1 MAGEKDTQGTKDVQ
15 NVQDVNLLD
24 ACCEGS
30 RQNVQGSEAPNVR
43 EEGNIQNVQC
53 GAVLQNTNDSSELT
67 PLRKYQLYVL
77 DITKYFIQF
86 CKEHNLKYFA
96 AYGTLIGAARHNGFI
111 PWDDDIDI
119 WMPVEDY
126 TRFRELA
133 RTELDSKYYF
143 QSHLDNVHEFICWQR
158 IGVKNSTSMPYA
170 YKHVPASWG
179 VCIDIFP
186 LVVAPSA
193 EDKTQYKVFHKRCV
207 KAIQAAARHE
217 YKADIKTS
225 KGIQKLLYMIRS
237 AGSDEQNLQRFAELE
252 KEIFEA
258 SGYEDSGYVSTIT
271 RGSYFMRAKCF
282 EETIQLP
289 FEDILIDAPA
299 GYDEVLSVI
308 YGEDWMELPP
318 EEERVYHGGGGSD
331 EVCVSLE
338 RSWIEFQNEL
348 N

>member
-1 MAGEKDTQGTKDVQ
+1 MVDVQ
-15 NVQDVNLLD
+15 NMREIKDADCVQRANELD
-24 ACCEGS
+24 ACCE
-30 RQNVQGSEAPNVR
+30 V
-43 EEGNIQNVQC
+43 NIQNVQ
-53 GAVLQNTNDSSELT
+53 GDDVLQNTNDSIELT
-67 PLRKYQLYVL
+67 PLREYQLYVL

-86 CKEHNLKYFA
+86 CNEHNLKYFA

-111 PWDDDIDI
+111 PWDDDIDV

-126 TRFRELA
+126 LRFRELA

-143 QSHLDNVHEFICWQR
+143 QFHLDNVHEFISWQR

-170 YKHVPASWG
+170 YKDIPASWG

-186 LVVAPSA
+186 LIVAPSV
-193 EDKTQYKVFHKRCV
+193 EDEKQYKVFHKRCL
-207 KAIQAAARHE
+207 KLIQTAARYE

-225 KGIQKLLYMIRS
+225 KGIQKLLYMMRS
-237 AGSDEQNLQRFAELE
+237 AGSDEKNLQRFIEQE
-252 KEIFEA
+252 KELFA
-258 SGYEDSGYVSTIT
+258 GNGYADSGYVSTIT
-271 RGSYFMRAKCF
+271 RKTYSMKAKDF
-282 EETIQLP
+282 EETVKLQ
-289 FEDILIDAPA
+289 FEDIMIDAPV
-299 GYDEVLSVI
+299 GYDEILSVI

-338 RSWIEFQNEL
+338 RSWLEFQNEL